1 MDRNTFI
8 GFWALLMVPLATFLG
23 IPGMILGVAVIL
35 FMGMGSKE
43 G

>member
-8 GFWALLMVPLATFLG
+8 GIWALLMIPLATFAG
-23 IPGMILGVAVIL
+23 IAGMIVGVAVIL
-35 FMGMGSKE
+35 FMGMGTKE

>member
-8 GFWALLMVPLATFLG
+8 GIWALLMVPLAAFLG
-23 IPGMILGVAVIL
+23 IVGMILGVVVIL
-35 FMGMGSKE
+35 FLGMGGKE

>member
-8 GFWALLMVPLATFLG
+8 GLWALLMIPLSAFLG
-23 IPGMILGVAVIL
+23 IVGMIVGVLVLL
-35 FMGMGSKE
+35 FLGMGSKE

>member
-8 GFWALLMVPLATFLG
+8 GIWALLMVPLATFLG
-23 IPGMILGVAVIL
+23 IVGMIVGVAVIL
-35 FMGMGSKE
+35 LVGMGSKE

>member
-8 GFWALLMVPLATFLG
+8 GLWALCMVPLATFLG
-23 IPGMILGVAVIL
+23 IVGMIVGVAIIL
-35 FMGMGSKE
+35 LLGLGSKE